1 MDDRVG
7 AVAVADYSCGMLFE
21 VDIDEA
27 PARFA
32 EMLETIAAG
41 YGVLIKRGEEV
52 ICRLV
57 PEAAFAADAVE
68 QDENLTAEQRHAKD
82 VLGAF
87 QSMMNDEF

>member
-1 MDDRVG
+1 
-7 AVAVADYSCGMLFE
+7 MLFE
-21 VDIDEA
+21 VDITDA

-32 EMLETIAAG
+32 ELIETIDAG
-41 YGVLIKRGEEV
+41 YGVLIKRGEEI

-57 PEAAFAADAVE
+57 PESAFAPTPE
-68 QDENLTAEQRHAKD
+68 DEDLTAEQRHAKD